1 MLANQPQNLRNDWSR
16 DEILGLFDL
25 PFNDLLFQAQIVIG
39 RTSILMK
46 FS

>member
-1 MLANQPQNLRNDWSR
+1 MLFNQMQTLRNNWSR

-25 PFNDLLFQAQIVIG
+25 PFNDLLFQAQTVH
-39 RTSILMK
+39 RQNFNPK